1 VIPCPV
7 PSALKLEA
15 LVALF
20 SPKFSPG
27 PLDSSGK
34 LDIYDHPIVPTHQD
48 LKDLEEEE
56 KFPL

>member
-1 VIPCPV
+1 MIPCPV

-34 LDIYDHPIVPTHQD
+34 LDI
-48 LKDLEEEE
+48 
-56 KFPL
+56 